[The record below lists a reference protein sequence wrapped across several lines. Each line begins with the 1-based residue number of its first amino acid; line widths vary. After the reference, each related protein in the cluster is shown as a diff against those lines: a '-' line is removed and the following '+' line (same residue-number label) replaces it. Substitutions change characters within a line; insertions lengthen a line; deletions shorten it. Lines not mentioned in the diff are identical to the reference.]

1 MPRSKDPQA
10 AVLSYFETASLPDA
24 RATQKFVAHILR
36 RRDATELGQT
46 SGAAAP
52 KKGTKPAAK
61 PRKTRKP
68 AVKPPSV
75 ATAADTPSSS
85 ARDGM

>member
-36 RRDATELGQT
+36 RRENTELGQT
-46 SGAAAP
+46 SATP
-52 KKGTKPAAK
+52 TKGTTPAAK

-68 AVKPPSV
+68 TVKPPSV